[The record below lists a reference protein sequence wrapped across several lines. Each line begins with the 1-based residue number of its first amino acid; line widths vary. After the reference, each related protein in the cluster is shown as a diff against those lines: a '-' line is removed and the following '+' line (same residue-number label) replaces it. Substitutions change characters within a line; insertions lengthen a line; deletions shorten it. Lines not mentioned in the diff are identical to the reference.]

1 MTSLLLQWSGAR
13 TAACRTKRGV
23 RARQENGRKGMGQNE
38 TVALGDGGGG
48 GNRDGLARKRYK
60 GKAKEA

>member
-1 MTSLLLQWSGAR
+1 
-13 TAACRTKRGV
+13 V
-23 RARQENGRKGMGQNE
+23 RARQENGRKGKGRQNE